1 VVIETAVDPGLEH
14 GTYQDMLDRI
24 DGYDDAAVHVR
35 TIDGYIDDRSLVSSA
50 GNPISFVDLTYA
62 EDPDSSIVIT
72 AGRHSDEHGGPEAAV
87 ELVGRILASPG
98 MQEYLRHGE
107 ITIVPAVH
115 VDEYARPA
123 KDRTYKLDLFG
134 AYAVPIPPLSLRGC
148 DGCRNT
154 GHDSYREKGVLPD
167 YEGKFS
173 TFDQRFVLDD
183 EAEHGYVR
191 LDDEMISKEAYAV
204 SRLLEEKKASRDE
217 ILFTADLHET
227 DRKNFNF
234 CTIYFDEENADVVR
248 TINERVK
255 KRFHWTH
262 DDVLKDDAG
271 TFSGFAH
278 ALGIDAYTTEGA
290 PFKFHRRHSMAE
302 RVEQQ
307 LIALDELFENY
318 VLKE

>member
-1 VVIETAVDPGLEH
+1 MVIETAVDPGLEH

-35 TIDGYIDDRSLVSSA
+35 TIDGYLDDRSLVSSA

-62 EDPDSSIVIT
+62 EDPDSTIVIT

-87 ELVGRILASPG
+87 ELVGRILASPE
-98 MQEYLRHGE
+98 MREYLKHGE

-123 KDRTYKLDLFG
+123 KERTYKLDLSG

-154 GHDSYREKGVLPD
+154 GHDSYREKDLVPD
-167 YEGKFS
+167 YEGKLS

-183 EAEHGYVR
+183 GAPHGYVQR
-191 LDDEMISKEAYAV
+191 DDEMISKEAYAV
-204 SRLLEEKKASRDE
+204 ARLLEGKNAARDE
-217 ILFTADLHET
+217 VLFTADLHET

-234 CTIYFDEENADVVR
+234 CTIYSDEEKADVVHA
-248 TINERVK
+248 INERVK
-255 KRFHWTH
+255 KRFYFTH
-262 DDVLKDDAG
+262 DDVLKDDPC

-278 ALGIDAYTTEGA
+278 ALGIDSYTTEGA
-290 PFKFHRRHSMAE
+290 PFRFERRMSMAK

-307 LIALDELFENY
+307 LIALDGLLEHY
-318 VLKE
+318 VMKE

>member
-1 VVIETAVDPGLEH
+1 VAIETVVDPGIEH

-24 DGYDDAAVHVR
+24 DGYDDDAVHVR
-35 TIDGYIDDRSLVSSA
+35 TIDSYLDDRSLVSSA
-50 GNPISFVDLTYA
+50 GNPISYVDLTYA
-62 EDPDSSIVIT
+62 EDPDSTIVIT

-98 MQEYLRHGE
+98 MREYLEHGE

-115 VDEYARPA
+115 VDEYAKPA
-123 KDRTYKLDLFG
+123 NDRTYKLDLYG
-134 AYAVPIPPLSLRGC
+134 HYAVPIPPLSLRGC

-154 GHDSYREKGVLPD
+154 GHDSYREKGLVPD

-204 SRLLEEKKASRDE
+204 ARLLEEKKSSRDKV
-217 ILFTADLHET
+217 LFTADLHET
-227 DRKNFNF
+227 DHKGFNN
-234 CTIYFDEENADVVR
+234 CTIYYNEDNEHVVR
-248 TINERVK
+248 AISDRIR
-255 KRFHWTH
+255 KRFNWNGVN
-262 DDVLKDDAG
+262 VLKDKST
-271 TFSGFAH
+271 TFSGFSH

-290 PFKFHRRHSMAE
+290 PYKFDRRRPFSA

-307 LIALDELFENY
+307 LIALDELLDHY
-318 VLKE
+318 VVKG